1 MGNDEQARKLRKP
14 GVQIDGEAV
23 CEYCAVA
30 VRAEIGEVDN
40 RERGLL
46 ASDRRIAANSGI
58 IGYAGS
64 VRGVA
69 CAIERHAEVNAES
82 FCLSAR

>member
-1 MGNDEQARKLRKP
+1 VGNDEQARKLRKP

-46 ASDRRIAANSGI
+46 ASDRRIAANFGI

-64 VRGVA
+64 VSWCRMRDRTPRRG
-69 CAIERHAEVNAES
+69 
-82 FCLSAR
+82 